1 MSVLKFIWFAVLVLI
16 VVQFVNAVNN
26 EGSIPE
32 NFFGNILILLA
43 LSVLIILGWLF
54 RLILK
59 QFAKKQ
65 DQKPKEAAKRGSSKK
80 LMSQNAEP
88 QPVTDDPLLSLLA
101 KGDIYGDGV
110 DADQIP
116 GAIGEFGLD
125 VNNPIPVK
133 SVLGAI
139 EYLENLTFSDGSKV
153 KYVRLHSTSSAY
165 VKHPVDAYALSRES
179 GDKVCTVYLSP
190 YHKRNSRKKPDFQTE
205 ENKPSAEDD
214 VVITNPFEPS
224 ADVQSVDGTLLYISE
239 LSKLSHAELCVELS
253 NVMSAKHNLMFSPTS
268 INEYSEKQTL
278 ITDLT
283 DKALWICVNMFG
295 QDAVSSFNGNNP
307 SRLNELINELDKDV
321 AQRDLKPDEHGA
333 CLLSKLGEILTV
345 RKTSSD
351 EYASEAQ
358 SPGAHAVRFG
368 QLPDHEIKNFQWA
381 RDIVF
386 KRDIVSD
393 EEHERLI
400 EAREE
405 LTRLYSE
412 GYGEAFSCLGYMAV
426 VHAGD
431 ESDVIDGLKILHNC
445 SAAGCFASTCLLG
458 DIYLLGLS
466 VPHDFEKAWEYFTL
480 AIEQGSVTALTSKG
494 IMAIKGLGVQKD
506 IDLGRRLLTS
516 AHARGA
522 TTAKDW
528 LDKLD
533 SWSEEIPSE
542 SVGKGGRR
550 QTYDELFVLP
560 RRESPST
567 PQTSKPEPPSTI
579 AKTQSPTPT
588 PTKTKEKGSDVA
600 SRSSEIRAVAEEL
613 RIPHLVHFTR
623 CENLDSI
630 LRYGIHSI
638 ASCDELGLEAIRN
651 DRLRLDNQP
660 NGISVSIAFPNYRM
674 FYKYRQLE
682 MQTDWAVLILSPE
695 ILWEKECG
703 FYKNNAASSRVRHRL
718 RDLTTTA
725 HAFLEMFEGG
735 NLGRDDWL
743 NSYDPTD
750 SQAEV
755 MVYDTIEPHFI
766 EAIAFETKAN
776 ADRWAD
782 HVEGIETFFVGRNK
796 GLFATREHVR
806 RSSSAEDENWDPF
819 PDF

>member
-32 NFFGNILILLA
+32 NFFGNILIFLA

-65 DQKPKEAAKRGSSKK
+65 DQKPKKAAKRGSTKK
-80 LMSQNAEP
+80 QTSQNAEP

-101 KGDIYGDGV
+101 EGDIYGDGV

-116 GAIGEFGLD
+116 DAIGEFGLD

-139 EYLENLTFSDGSKV
+139 EYLDNLTFSDGSKV
-153 KYVRLHSTSSAY
+153 KYVRLGSTSSAH
-165 VKHPVDAYALSRES
+165 VKHSVDAYELSRES
-179 GDKVCTVYLSP
+179 GEKVCTVYLSP

-205 ENKPSAEDD
+205 ENKLSAEED

-224 ADVQSVDGTLLYISE
+224 VDVQTVDGTFLYISE

-253 NVMSAKHNLMFSPTS
+253 NVMSAKRNLMFSPTS
-268 INEYSEKQTL
+268 ISEYSGKQTL
-278 ITDLT
+278 VTDLT

-295 QDAVSSFNGNNP
+295 QDVVSSFNQNNP
-307 SRLNELINELDKDV
+307 SHLNELINALDKDV
-321 AQRDLKPDEHGA
+321 AQRDLKPEEHGA
-333 CLLSKLGEILTV
+333 CLLSKLGEILAPDK
-345 RKTSSD
+345 RSSD
-351 EYASEAQ
+351 DSAPEPDSL
-358 SPGAHAVRFG
+358 GRHKVRFG

-393 EEHERLI
+393 EEHERLL

-405 LTRLYSE
+405 LNRLYLD
-412 GYGEAFSCLGYMAV
+412 GYGEAFSVLGYMGV

-431 ESDVIDGLKILHNC
+431 ESDVIDGFKILRNC
-445 SAAGCFASTCLLG
+445 SAAGDRGSTCLLG

-480 AIEQGSVTALTSKG
+480 AIDQGSVTALTSKG

-542 SVGKGGRR
+542 NVGKA
-550 QTYDELFVLP
+550 P
-560 RRESPST
+560 M
-567 PQTSKPEPPSTI
+567 
-579 AKTQSPTPT
+579 PTRA
-588 PTKTKEKGSDVA
+588 KEKENDFA
-600 SRSSEIRAVAEEL
+600 SRSSEIRAVAERL

-623 CENLDSI
+623 CENLESI
-630 LRYGIHSI
+630 LRYGVHSI
-638 ASCDELGLEAIRN
+638 ASCGELGLEAIRN
-651 DRLRLDNQP
+651 DTLRLDNQP

-703 FYKNNAASSRVRHRL
+703 FYKNNAASSHVRHRP
-718 RDLTTTA
+718 RHLTTTA

-735 NLGRDDWL
+735 NLGRDAWL

-806 RSSSAEDENWDPF
+806 RSSSAEAENWEPF